1 MWSLILDRHIDV
13 LRANLLHHKD
23 WWLAI
28 ATRAK
33 VGRQTVGGFVMRYQ
47 NYLNPGTETLKA
59 IADAYEA
66 LEREEEHM
74 TVLEQTARIERE
86 LTQAHHISA
95 GEEELRAF

>member
-23 WWLAI
+23 WWPQI
-28 ATRAK
+28 AARAR

-47 NYLNPGTETLKA
+47 NYLNPGSETMKA

-66 LEREEEHM
+66 LEREAENISM
-74 TVLEQTARIERE
+74 MEQKARIEQE
-86 LTQAHHISA
+86 LRFAQELCA
-95 GEEELRAF
+95 EEEPRAL